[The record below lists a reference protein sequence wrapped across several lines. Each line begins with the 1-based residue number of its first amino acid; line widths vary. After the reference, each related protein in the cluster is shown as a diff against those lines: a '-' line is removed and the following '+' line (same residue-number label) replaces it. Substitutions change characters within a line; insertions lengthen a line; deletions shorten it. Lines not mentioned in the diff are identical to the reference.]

1 MTPVQGDRP
10 QGDRPSFQFTHDA
23 EAPDHLV
30 AGFSMFGLA
39 GVTATNYLVDQLALT
54 ETGHV
59 TTETLPP
66 ITPFENGEPR
76 HHTRLFARPD
86 LDTTVLVNELFVP
99 LWAADPFSEAI
110 LEWADGNGVEEIT
123 VLAGVPVAHGPEDHR
138 TFYVATEDYRQ
149 ARLGDEPLP
158 PMGSGFLDGVNA
170 GLVARGMESDL
181 RVGVLITPVH
191 EQIPDVEA
199 AIRLLDAA
207 KDVLAL
213 DVDTEALEEFAAEVE
228 QYYRE
233 LSDRFEGV
241 ADEQRPEDRMY
252 M

>member
-1 MTPVQGDRP
+1 MTPA

-23 EAPDHLV
+23 EAPDRLV

-39 GVTATNYLVDQLALT
+39 GVTATNYLVDQHDLT

-59 TTETLPP
+59 TAETLPP

-76 HHTRLFARPD
+76 HHTRLFSRPEF
-86 LDTTVLVNELFVP
+86 DTTVLVNELFVP

-110 LEWADGNGVEEIT
+110 LDWAEGNDVSEIT
-123 VLAGVPVAHGPEDHR
+123 VLAGVPVAHGPDDHR
-138 TFYVATEDYRQ
+138 TFYVATEDYRE
-149 ARLGDEPLP
+149 ARLEGDPLP
-158 PMGSGFLDGVNA
+158 PMGSGFLDGVNS
-170 GLVARGMESDL
+170 GLVSRGLESDL
-181 RVGVLITPVH
+181 RVGVFITPVH

-207 KDVLAL
+207 EDVLDLA
-213 DVDTEALEEFAAEVE
+213 VDTEALEAFAAEVE

-233 LSDRFEGV
+233 LAERFDRV
-241 ADEQRPEDRMY
+241 ADEQMPEDRMY